1 MKTKTVQEIDAITT
15 ALPVPAG
22 AAGVFT
28 DALQTATP
36 AGEYTG
42 AVPVVDKSALV
53 GVPLLIVGYAPIE
66 GKGGTY
72 VFARCLL
79 PNGSYVGITDG
90 GMAIPPVLMK
100 HGENSGAVDSGF
112 DAERELV
119 FRSPLYCPRGLREST
134 YTNKDGIDA
143 TTYWIG

>member
-1 MKTKTVQEIDAITT
+1 METKTVQEIDAITT
-15 ALPVPAG
+15 ALPVPVG
-22 AAGVFT
+22 AADAFT

-53 GVPLLIVGYAPIE
+53 GVPMLIIGYAPNE

-72 VFARCLL
+72 VFVRCLL
-79 PNGSYVGITDG
+79 PNGSYVGFTDG

-100 HGENSGAVDSGF
+100 HGEQAGTVDGGF
-112 DAERELV
+112 DEERELV
-119 FRSPLYCPRGLREST
+119 FRSSLYCPRGLREST

-143 TTYWIG
+143 ATYWIG